1 MMKNDKNTARW
12 AGFFYL
18 LNVIFSV
25 LYMEYIPSQIMV
37 SGDAEGTLTKL
48 LSNETLFRIGILVG
62 IAGHLSFI
70 LLPLTLYKL
79 LNQVNKRIAI
89 LMVALALISVPVSFS
104 FILDQINFL
113 DLLKDYDLG
122 LITRDNLATS
132 ARSLYRSLMNGF
144 FLNQVYWGLWLFPFG
159 LLAFK
164 SGFLPRFLGISLM
177 LGCITY
183 MVDIGGAILIKDYY
197 DHVSTDLLIIPA
209 AIGEIGMCLW
219 LLIFGTKQNIRF

>member
-1 MMKNDKNTARW
+1 MENNKRIARW

-18 LNVIFSV
+18 LNVVLSI
-25 LYMEYIPSQIMV
+25 LYMEYIPNQIIV
-37 SGDAEGTLTKL
+37 SGDADGTLTNL
-48 LSNETLFRIGILVG
+48 LSHETLFRFGVLVG

-70 LLPLTLYKL
+70 LLPLTLFKL
-79 LNQVNKRIAI
+79 LSHVNKRVAI
-89 LMVALALISVPVSFS
+89 LMVTFALISVPVSFS

-113 DLLKDYDLG
+113 DLLKDYDQG
-122 LITRDNLATS
+122 LMSRESLAIS

-159 LLAFK
+159 LLAFQ
-164 SGFLPRFLGISLM
+164 SGFLPKLLGISLM

-183 MVDIGGAILIKDYY
+183 MIDIGGAILIKDYY
-197 DHVSTDLLIIPA
+197 DHINTNLLIIPA

-219 LLIFGTKQNIRF
+219 LLIFGIKENIRF